1 MKKNTNTSQQKHA
14 GEVYSTTTQQK
25 PSDKAKKLSEEAVR
39 ARKWSQMI
47 WAEKVKIARI
57 ELDEN
62 SEVINL
68 EGTDISKVS
77 TTFMKGIIN
86 FV

>member
-39 ARKWSQMI
+39 ARK
-47 WAEKVKIARI
+47 
-57 ELDEN
+57 
-62 SEVINL
+62 
-68 EGTDISKVS
+68 
-77 TTFMKGIIN
+77 
-86 FV
+86 

>member
-1 MKKNTNTSQQKHA
+1 
-14 GEVYSTTTQQK
+14 
-25 PSDKAKKLSEEAVR
+25 
-39 ARKWSQMI
+39 MI